1 MRLCVCVG
9 PRTLSRR
16 GRVSSHTAIAR
27 PDGSI
32 WMSPN
37 ERSSKGI
44 SSWDILWVD
53 PGPVAE
59 QQFRNFLSEEETPP
73 SEILLAGGCGALVPG
88 AIPGQGMYASEVLDP
103 EKGPHWPRPNRAIS
117 FAAVQKALGGKAE
130 TGKLLTTQV
139 PCVTDHHKLESGH
152 GYGAFAVDQ
161 DSALLCRPC
170 VELDIGHAVLR
181 FVVDPAEVDV
191 SPDAPGSR
199 EILDEGARQC
209 EIALFTVLGGI

>member
-1 MRLCVCVG
+1 MRLCVCSG
-9 PRTLSRR
+9 PRLVSRR
-16 GRVSSHTAIAR
+16 GRVGCHTAIAR
-27 PDGSI
+27 PDGTV
-32 WMSPN
+32 WFSPN
-37 ERSSKGI
+37 ARTERGL

-59 QQFRNFLSEEETPP
+59 TQFRTFLSEDQPP
-73 SEILLAGGCGALVPG
+73 AEILVAGGCGALVRG
-88 AIPGQGMYASEVLDP
+88 AVPGQGMYATEVLDP
-103 EKGPHWPRPNRAIS
+103 ERGPHWPRPNRALS
-117 FAAVQKALGGKAE
+117 FAAVQKALSGHAM

-170 VELDIGHAVLR
+170 VELDLGHAVLR

-191 SPDAPGSR
+191 SPEVQGVD
-199 EILDEGARQC
+199 EILAEGARQC
-209 EIALFTVLGGI
+209 EIALFTVLGSV

>member
-9 PRTLSRR
+9 PRASSRR
-16 GRVSSHTAIAR
+16 GRVATHTAIVR
-27 PDGSI
+27 PDGSV

-37 ERSSKGI
+37 QRTRNGI

-53 PGPVAE
+53 SGPVAE
-59 QQFRNFLSEEETPP
+59 QQFRTFLGEEDTPP
-73 SEILLAGGCGALVPG
+73 TEVLLAGGCGSLVRG
-88 AIPGQGMYASEVLDP
+88 STQGHGMYASEVLDP
-103 EKGPHWPRPNRAIS
+103 EKGPHWPRPNRALAFPAI
-117 FAAVQKALGGKAE
+117 QKALGGRAE

-191 SPDAPGSR
+191 SPDAPGAQ
-199 EILDEGARQC
+199 EVLDEGARRS
-209 EIALFTVLGGI
+209 EISLFTVLGSV

>member
-1 MRLCVCVG
+1 MA
-9 PRTLSRR
+9 
-16 GRVSSHTAIAR
+16 SHTSISR
-27 PDGSI
+27 PDGSV

-37 ERSSKGI
+37 QRTPKGL

-59 QQFRNFLSEEETPP
+59 TQLRGFLAEDVPP
-73 SEILLAGGCGALVPG
+73 VEVLLAGGCGALVRG
-88 AIPGQGMYASEVLDP
+88 AVPGQGMYATEVLDP
-103 EKGPHWPRPNRAIS
+103 EKGPHWPRPSRAMS
-117 FAAVQKALGGKAE
+117 FPAVQKALAGLASI
-130 TGKLLTTQV
+130 GKLLTTQV

-170 VELDIGHAVLR
+170 IELDLGHAVVR

-191 SPDAPGSR
+191 SPEVQGAQ
-199 EILDEGARQC
+199 EILEEGARQC
-209 EIALFTVLGGI
+209 EIALFTVLGSL